1 MKEFSL
7 SKKVVLISGA
17 NGLIGTEISD
27 ALASANASIV
37 LLDNCPIKTLIKL
50 ESKLKKKFKINIRS
64 FSCDISNQVETKK
77 CIKKIISHF
86 GKIDVLINLAAIDA
100 KVDIKKN
107 KTKKM
112 VFHNFPLDLWQK
124 SINTNITGTFIITKI
139 VIKEML
145 KKKSGNIINVAS
157 TYSLVAPNQN
167 LYKINSKQTFYK
179 PIDYVATKSVIPNFT
194 RYISTLYGK
203 KGIRANTIVPHGVI
217 EKASPAFKKNFS
229 RLSPIGRICDKK
241 ELRGPFI
248 FLSSE
253 ASSYMNG
260 SLFIV
265 DGGWTAW

>member
-7 SKKVVLISGA
+7 SKKVILISGA

-27 ALASANASIV
+27 ALASAKATIV
-37 LLDNCPIKTLIKL
+37 LLDNSPIKTIMKL
-50 ESKLKKKFKINIRS
+50 ESKLKKKFKINIKS
-64 FSCDISNQVETKK
+64 FSCDISNEEETKK
-77 CIKKIISHF
+77 CIKKIIYHF
-86 GKIDVLINLAAIDA
+86 SKIDVLINLAAIDA

-107 KTKKM
+107 KADKI
-112 VFHNFPLDLWQK
+112 VFHNFPLDLWNK
-124 SINTNITGTFIITKI
+124 SIAVNITGTFIITKL

-145 KKKSGNIINVAS
+145 KKRSGNIINVAS

-167 LYKINSKQTFYK
+167 LYKVNSKQTFYK
-179 PIDYVATKSVIPNFT
+179 PIDYVATKSMIPNFT

-203 KGIRANTIVPHGVI
+203 KGIRANTIVPHGVV
-217 EKASPAFKKNFS
+217 ENASPTFKKNFS
-229 RLSPIGRICDKK
+229 KLSPLGRICGKE

-260 SLFIV
+260 SLLIV

>member
-7 SKKVVLISGA
+7 SKKVILISGA
-17 NGLIGTEISD
+17 SGLIGTEISD
-27 ALASANASIV
+27 ALASAGAKII
-37 LLDNCPIKTLIKL
+37 LLDRKPLKTIIKL
-50 ESKLKKKFKINIRS
+50 ESKLKKKYKTNVKS
-64 FSCDISNQVETKK
+64 FSCDISNELNTKN
-77 CIKKIISHF
+77 CIKKIIYHF

-100 KVDIKKN
+100 KIESKKTNPN
-107 KTKKM
+107 KI
-112 VFHNFPLDLWQK
+112 VFHKFPLDLWNK
-124 SINTNITGTFIITKI
+124 SIDANITGTFVITKL

-157 TYSLVAPNQN
+157 TYSLVAPNHD
-167 LYKINSKQTFYK
+167 LYKVNSKQTFYK
-179 PIDYVATKSVIPNFT
+179 PVDYVVTKSMIPNFT
-194 RYISTLYGK
+194 RYISTFYGK

-217 EKASPAFKKNFS
+217 DKASAAFKKNFR

-260 SLFIV
+260 SIFVI

>member
-7 SKKVVLISGA
+7 SKKVILISGA

-27 ALASANASIV
+27 ALASAGASII
-37 LLDNCPIKTLIKL
+37 LLDSSPVETIMKL
-50 ESKLKKKFKINIRS
+50 ESKLKKKFKIKIKS
-64 FSCDISNQVETKK
+64 FSCDISNEINTKN
-77 CIKKIISHF
+77 CIKEIVYHF

-100 KVDIKKN
+100 KVDTQNN
-107 KTKKM
+107 KATKM
-112 VFHNFPLDLWQK
+112 AFHNFPLDLWKK
-124 SINTNITGTFIITKI
+124 SIDVNITGTFIITKL

-145 KKKSGNIINVAS
+145 KNKSGNIINVAS
-157 TYSLVAPNQN
+157 TYSIVAPNHN
-167 LYKINSKQTFYK
+167 LYKVNSKQTFYK
-179 PIDYVATKSVIPNFT
+179 PIDYVATKSMIPNFT
-194 RYISTLYGK
+194 RYIATLYGK

-217 EKASPAFKKNFS
+217 DNASGVFKKNFS
-229 RLSPIGRICDKK
+229 SLSPLGRICDKK

-260 SLFIV
+260 SLLVV